1 MPRLILT
8 LHTGSSTDGQILGTP
23 PSWNVK
29 DKSKSSSASLK
40 AFSPGTV
47 DLRVS
52 SANSE
57 SCRETSLTYCIEHSI
72 ISKYLYSVFVSETDT
87 HPIKK

>member
-8 LHTGSSTDGQILGTP
+8 LHTGSSTEGQMYGIP

-29 DKSKSSSASLK
+29 DKSKRSSASLK

-52 SANSE
+52 SVNSE
-57 SCRETSLTYCIEHSI
+57 SCRVTSLTYCI
-72 ISKYLYSVFVSETDT
+72 KD
-87 HPIKK
+87 